1 MEGTREWLDNLKFR
15 ASYGTSGNDG
25 ISASLFNTLWKTSS
39 ATVDG
44 VSKPTYV
51 PADCLGNPDLK
62 WETTISRNIGLDWG
76 VLGGKLR
83 GTIDLYW
90 NNTEDILMRVPC
102 DPTSGFS
109 YQFQNVGET
118 SNKGVEFTLNYQ
130 ILRNKDWN
138 LSFGMTMNHN
148 VNKVEKLADNVIA
161 SAHTNW
167 GSTMRLP
174 NFDYIIREGQPVGLI
189 QGFKSEGYYTVDDF
203 NVENGVWT
211 LKPGIHD
218 TQVGNYAVGCGDAYK
233 RPDGQQAFPGMAKF
247 ANVDGEG
254 ATTTDDVTIIGEA
267 QPDVTG
273 GFNFTGRWKNLDFSA
288 NFTYQIGGDIYNANV
303 MYDMMGNK
311 DTGLGYSRLAEIGDC
326 WKMYNV
332 NQNGE
337 LYAVTDPNE
346 LRTMNAGA
354 KYALPYSEYGI
365 VNSEFIEDASY
376 LKLQTLTIG
385 YSLPKTWLKTVGLQN
400 VRFYFTGS
408 NLFCLTGYS
417 GLDPEVDVN
426 PHADSSYDGFPTPN
440 YDFRSYPRSRSY
452 TVGLNVTF

>member
-1 MEGTREWLDNLKFR
+1 
-15 ASYGTSGNDG
+15 
-25 ISASLFNTLWKTSS
+25 
-39 ATVDG
+39 
-44 VSKPTYV
+44 
-51 PADCLGNPDLK
+51 
-62 WETTISRNIGLDWG
+62 
-76 VLGGKLR
+76 
-83 GTIDLYW
+83 
-90 NNTEDILMRVPC
+90 
-102 DPTSGFS
+102 
-109 YQFQNVGET
+109 
-118 SNKGVEFTLNYQ
+118 
-130 ILRNKDWN
+130 
-138 LSFGMTMNHN
+138 
-148 VNKVEKLADNVIA
+148 
-161 SAHTNW
+161 
-167 GSTMRLP
+167 
-174 NFDYIIREGQPVGLI
+174 
-189 QGFKSEGYYTVDDF
+189 
-203 NVENGVWT
+203 
-211 LKPGIHD
+211 
-218 TQVGNYAVGCGDAYK
+218 
-233 RPDGQQAFPGMAKF
+233 MAKF

-346 LRTMNAGA
+346 LRSMNAGA